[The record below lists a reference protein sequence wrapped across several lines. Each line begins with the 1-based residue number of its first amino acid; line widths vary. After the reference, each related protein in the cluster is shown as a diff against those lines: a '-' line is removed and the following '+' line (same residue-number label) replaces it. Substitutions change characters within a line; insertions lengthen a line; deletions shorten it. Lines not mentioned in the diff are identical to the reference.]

1 MYGWCPRLPLVHPEC
16 CNLETLQ
23 GFFMLSLHI
32 KGFAFRGFG
41 LLSKDSDEKEVQ
53 RKLIGII
60 QLSLS
65 GIFND
70 PTL

>member
-1 MYGWCPRLPLVHPEC
+1 
-16 CNLETLQ
+16 
-23 GFFMLSLHI
+23 MLSLHI

-41 LLSKDSDEKEVQ
+41 LLSKDSDEKE
-53 RKLIGII
+53 LESPIGII

-70 PTL
+70 PTLKYKQRDVDNCLARIY